1 MLNPKIL
8 LILSGRFSFFCNCA
22 NSKMQVYHAQMRL
35 REVYTNTEN
44 IIKVSRGKQRFDR
57 PIYLL
62 RRNKIMIN
70 VRYIHTGMYNNI
82 VHTCLPKTQLYQKK

>member
-8 LILSGRFSFFCNCA
+8 LILSGGFSFFCNCA

-44 IIKVSRGKQRFDR
+44 IIKVSSGKQRLTGLF
-57 PIYLL
+57 IFL
-62 RRNKIMIN
+62 RRDKIMIT
-70 VRYIHTGMYNNI
+70 VRHIHA
-82 VHTCLPKTQLYQKK
+82 YQNHNCIRKSEW